1 MTFTI
6 ARVEILTG
14 VSHQI
19 MVIAFNNKRKSD
31 NTMEV
36 DETKSNLHTP
46 LKYHGS
52 WSYKAIKQLIK
63 LHLRQLSDN
72 NDLETNSA
80 AVTRNYERMLRVA
93 SSKEAGISP
102 NAVEKGEFFFE
113 RKAIAHLHN
122 SITPLYLN

>member
-1 MTFTI
+1 
-6 ARVEILTG
+6 
-14 VSHQI
+14 
-19 MVIAFNNKRKSD
+19 
-31 NTMEV
+31 MEV

-46 LKYHGS
+46 LKHHGS

-93 SSKEAGISP
+93 SSKDAGISP

-122 SITPLYLN
+122 SITPLYLT